1 LGYIDFDMEVIETD
15 EVTPSNSKSRRLRL
29 LRFVVLFLL
38 IPAAI
43 PALFLFTHGLNSVD
57 VSVDDEFGYIEPS
70 DVITSDRAVSLYFQ
84 AVSFDPEAQTAEF
97 KIYPWPTTE
106 LATTYSSSAILNE
119 FPIGVWSDGTLGAN
133 FSYFEANESVGA
145 IAQEFDVL
153 SRGYENSANDARY
166 PFDSY
171 VLDTF
176 VWTEI
181 DNSPDNNK
189 EDYEPVQTFD
199 FFYSTP
205 IPGFHVSYKR
215 TANFE
220 DDEVSDIYEKSGIQ
234 SQREQGLISF
244 EAKFTRS
251 TAVKTISV
259 IIGVFCVISALT
271 LTWITAGI
279 WFRRRPPSMQALV
292 WSAASVL
299 GTIQLRDILPGNPR
313 IGISMDFLFFFPSL
327 LIGLISSLLITGI
340 WISRD
345 DWEI

>member
-1 LGYIDFDMEVIETD
+1 MESVD
-15 EVTPSNSKSRRLRL
+15 SNADTSSSSKSRILRL
-29 LRFVVLFLL
+29 IRFVLLFLL
-38 IPAAI
+38 IPASI
-43 PALFLFTHGLNSVD
+43 PALFLVNHGLNSVD
-57 VSVDDEFGYIEPS
+57 VSVEDEFGAINPADRDS
-70 DVITSDRAVSLYFQ
+70 DIDSVNLLFQ
-84 AVSFDPEAQTAEF
+84 AVSFDPEAQTAKF
-97 KIYPWPTTE
+97 KIFPWPTPE
-106 LATTYSSSAILNE
+106 LASTYSSSAVLKE
-119 FPIGVWSDGTLGAN
+119 FPIQVWIDGISGEN
-133 FSYFEANESVGA
+133 FIVYDSFSSVGV
-145 IAQEFDVL
+145 ITQDFDVL
-153 SRGYENSANDARY
+153 SNGREGAANDARY

-176 VWTEI
+176 AWVEI

-189 EDYEPVQTFD
+189 DDFEEINTFD
-199 FFYSTP
+199 FFYTTP

-215 TANFE
+215 TANYE
-220 DDEVSDIYEKSGIQ
+220 DDQVSDIYAKGGIE
-234 SQREQGLISF
+234 SQRERGLISF

-251 TAVKTISV
+251 TAVKTISI
-259 IIGVFCVISALT
+259 IIGIFCVISALT

-327 LIGLISSLLITGI
+327 LIGLISSLLITGL
-340 WISRD
+340 WIRRD

>member
-1 LGYIDFDMEVIETD
+1 MTAEK
-15 EVTPSNSKSRRLRL
+15 PSNSDSRRIRL
-29 LRFVVLFLL
+29 LRFVGLFLL
-38 IPAAI
+38 IPVSI
-43 PALFLFTHGLNSVD
+43 PTFFIFTHGLSSVD
-57 VSVDDEFGYIEPS
+57 VSVDDEFGLTNPS
-70 DVITSDRAVSLYFQ
+70 EVISEDKSVSLYFQ
-84 AVSFDPEAQTAEF
+84 AVSFDPEGQTAKF
-97 KIYPWPTTE
+97 KIYPWPTEE

-119 FPIGVWSDGTLGAN
+119 YPIQVWSDGITSAN
-133 FSYFEANESVGA
+133 YNLFEASNSVGA
-145 IAQEFDVL
+145 ISQEFDVL
-153 SRGYENSANDARY
+153 SGGHEKSANDARY

-176 VWTEI
+176 AWVEI

-189 EDYEPVQTFD
+189 DDFEEINTFD
-199 FFYSTP
+199 FFYTTP
-205 IPGFHVSYKR
+205 IPGFHISYKR
-215 TANFE
+215 TAAYE
-220 DDEVSDIYEKSGIQ
+220 DDQVQDIYAKSSIK
-234 SQREQGLISF
+234 SQRERGLISF

-251 TAVKTISV
+251 TAVKTISL

-327 LIGLISSLLITGI
+327 LIGLISSLLITGL
-340 WISRD
+340 WTRRD

>member
-1 LGYIDFDMEVIETD
+1 METTD
-15 EVTPSNSKSRRLRL
+15 PNAEALSIPTSRRLRL
-29 LRFVVLFLL
+29 VRFVVLFLF
-38 IPAAI
+38 IPASI
-43 PALFLFTHGLNSVD
+43 PTFFLFTHGLNSVD
-57 VSVDDEFGYIEPS
+57 VSVDDEIGLVNPS
-70 DVITSDRAVSLYFQ
+70 DVISVDKSVSLYFQ
-84 AVSFDPEAQTAEF
+84 AVSFDPEGQTAKF
-97 KIYPWPTTE
+97 KIYPWPTEE
-106 LATTYSSSAILNE
+106 LATTYSSSAVLNE
-119 FPIGVWSDGTLGAN
+119 YPIRVWSDGITSAN
-133 FSYFEANESVGA
+133 YNLFEPFSSVGA

-153 SRGYENSANDARY
+153 STGHEQSANDARY

-176 VWTEI
+176 AWVDI
-181 DNSPDNNK
+181 DDSPDNNK
-189 EDYEPVQTFD
+189 EDFIEISTFD
-199 FFYSTP
+199 FFYTTP

-215 TANFE
+215 TAAYG
-220 DDEVSDIYEKSGIQ
+220 DDQVQNKYAKSSIE
-234 SQREQGLISF
+234 SQRERGFISF

-251 TAVKTISV
+251 TAVKTISL
-259 IIGVFCVISALT
+259 IIGIFCVISALT

-327 LIGLISSLLITGI
+327 LIGLISSLLITGL
-340 WISRD
+340 WIRRD

>member
-1 LGYIDFDMEVIETD
+1 MQTIEINPEISED
-15 EVTPSNSKSRRLRL
+15 SKSRRIRL
-29 LRFVVLFLL
+29 LRFVSLFLIVPAS
-38 IPAAI
+38 IPI
-43 PALFLFTHGLNSVD
+43 FFLVTHGLNSVD
-57 VSVDDEFGYIEPS
+57 VSVDDEIGIVYPS
-70 DVITSDRAVSLYFQ
+70 DVISADRSVSLWFQ
-84 AVSFDPEAQTAEF
+84 AESFDPEGRTAKF
-97 KIYPWPTTE
+97 KIYPWPSQE
-106 LATTYSSSAILNE
+106 LATAYSSSAVLNDYK
-119 FPIGVWSDGTLGAN
+119 IQVWSDGITSAN
-133 FSYFEANESVGA
+133 YNLFEPFSSIGA

-153 SRGYENSANDARY
+153 STGHEQSANDARY

-176 VWTEI
+176 AWVDI
-181 DNSPDNNK
+181 DDSPDNNK
-189 EDYEPVQTFD
+189 DDFNEISTFD
-199 FFYSTP
+199 FFYTTP

-215 TANFE
+215 TAAYE
-220 DDEVSDIYEKSGIQ
+220 DDQVQDIYAKSGIE

-251 TAVKTISV
+251 TAVKTISL
-259 IIGVFCVISALT
+259 IIGIFCVISALT

-327 LIGLISSLLITGI
+327 LIGLISSLLITGL
-340 WISRD
+340 WIRRD

>member
-1 LGYIDFDMEVIETD
+1 MDTDSAEVD
-15 EVTPSNSKSRRLRL
+15 VPSRSASNRLQR

-38 IPAAI
+38 IPASI
-43 PALFLFTHGLNSVD
+43 PTFFLFTHGLNSVD
-57 VSVDDEFGYIEPS
+57 VSVDDEIGLANPS
-70 DVITSDRAVSLYFQ
+70 DVISADRSVSLYFQ
-84 AVSFDPEAQTAEF
+84 AVSFDPEGQTAEF
-97 KIYPWPTTE
+97 KIYPWPTEE
-106 LATTYSSSAILNE
+106 LAVTYSSSAVLNE
-119 FPIGVWSDGTLGAN
+119 FPIRVWSDGITSAN
-133 FSYFEANESVGA
+133 YNLFEPFSSVGA

-153 SRGYENSANDARY
+153 STGHQQSANDARY

-176 VWTEI
+176 AWVEI

-189 EDYEPVQTFD
+189 DDFEEVNTFD
-199 FFYSTP
+199 FFYTTP
-205 IPGFHVSYKR
+205 IPGFHVSYIR
-215 TANFE
+215 TADYE
-220 DDEVSDIYEKSGIQ
+220 DDQVQDIYAKSAIE

-251 TAVKTISV
+251 TAVKTISL
-259 IIGVFCVISALT
+259 IIGIFCIISALT

-327 LIGLISSLLITGI
+327 LIGLISSLLITGL
-340 WISRD
+340 WIRRD